1 MREWISLAPIQQ
13 IGQSR
18 AEIRSWVRVV
28 RVVYDGG
35 WNKIIK
41 IKKTNYITASAH
53 TLFSGNTSALIATE
67 LAMLLFHKHP
77 ENNLRTESW
86 EESAKKTIAGY
97 KQDPNFHF
105 EKFDPLN
112 IILHS

>member
-67 LAMLLFHKHP
+67 LGDAADSTSI
-77 ENNLRTESW
+77 LRIICEQKA
-86 EESAKKTIAGY
+86 ERKVRKKQSLDTS
-97 KQDPNFHF
+97 KTWTS
-105 EKFDPLN
+105 
-112 IILHS
+112 ILKNSIH